1 MTNKRLY
8 NIILQNYPD
17 LLTRRHS
24 EVNFNVEP
32 SIANKLTEPKKM
44 NLALMAKKPKTET
57 EQTTTGKTEE
67 DKETSNNKITSNVVS
82 VITDTKAKEQKPIP
96 NPLKSIEQ
104 PSWLSRQM
112 NIDHQY
118 LRDMTLYKNTI
129 MYRGAMLNIPRYKLR
144 ASSLPDIYKN
154 STWSLWSSS
163 DDNKV
168 CFTDNCHFY
177 QCVMSSLLYNFAHCV
192 NNER

>member
-24 EVNFNVEP
+24 EVNFNVEL
-32 SIANKLTEPKKM
+32 SITNKLTEPKKM
-44 NLALMAKKPKTET
+44 NLTVMAKKPTTET
-57 EQTTTGKTEE
+57 EQTKTGKTEE
-67 DKETSNNKITSNVVS
+67 DKEKPNNEITSNLVAVL
-82 VITDTKAKEQKPIP
+82 TDTKAKEQKPIP
-96 NPLKSIEQ
+96 NPVKSIEQ

-168 CFTDNCHFY
+168 CFTDNCYFY
-177 QCVMSSLLYNFAHCV
+177 QCV
-192 NNER
+192 NNVVAVII

>member
-44 NLALMAKKPKTET
+44 NLTLMAKKPKTET
-57 EQTTTGKTEE
+57 EQTKTGKTEE
-67 DKETSNNKITSNVVS
+67 DKETPNNKITSNVVA
-82 VITDTKAKEQKPIP
+82 VITDTKAKDQKPIP
-96 NPLKSIEQ
+96 NPVKSIEQ
-104 PSWLSRQM
+104 PGWLSRQM

-168 CFTDNCHFY
+168 CFTGNCHSY
-177 QCVMSSLLYNFAHCV
+177 QCV
-192 NNER
+192 NNVVAVIIYRLKDER